1 MDFLPRHFPNVGVVE
16 AQLPEDVVENIWKV
30 INEAREQPE
39 DMKPELA
46 GNISSSIRLDAS
58 SPLLEK
64 FVSEVLPSFMDSH
77 IQNYGSPWR
86 SMSLTHRMTTV
97 VCTAL

>member
-30 INEAREQPE
+30 TWKA
-39 DMKPELA
+39 
-46 GNISSSIRLDAS
+46 
-58 SPLLEK
+58 
-64 FVSEVLPSFMDSH
+64 
-77 IQNYGSPWR
+77 YGLTSKR